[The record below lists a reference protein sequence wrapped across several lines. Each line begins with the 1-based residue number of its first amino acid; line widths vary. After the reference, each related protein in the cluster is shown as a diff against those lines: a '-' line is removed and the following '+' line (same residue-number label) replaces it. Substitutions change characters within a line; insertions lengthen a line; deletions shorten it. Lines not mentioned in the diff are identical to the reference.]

1 MKSKKDLGGLIFVG
15 CMFAGMGFGYLMGHM
30 VGGMFI
36 GMGVGFIGRAIL
48 VLSDREKENIDHQ
61 NHGE

>member
-1 MKSKKDLGGLIFVG
+1 
-15 CMFAGMGFGYLMGHM
+15 MGFGYIFGHM
-30 VGGMFI
+30 VGGMFV

-48 VLSDREKENIDHQ
+48 VLSDREKENTDHH